1 MLKAYKFRLYPNK
14 ITANK
19 LQWVLDR
26 CRELYN
32 AALQERKE
40 AYTYA
45 RKSMSYVEQSR
56 SLTEIK
62 AEDRREYQ
70 EIGSHV
76 LQNALK
82 RVDLAFQAFFRRI
95 KAGETPGYPRFQG
108 RNRYDSF
115 CYPDHAGWKLD
126 NKTLHLTKIGDLKVK
141 LHRPVEGKMKT
152 CTIKREGEH
161 WYVIFGREEIT
172 AIAASFSTQ
181 EMRFSSASKSRQ
193 ASCPCSQ
200 ESAQSTQRVLAQRIS
215 QAGQPLSGHRV

>member
-1 MLKAYKFRLYPNK
+1 MEIRKAYRYRLYPSN
-14 ITANK
+14 TQAER

-32 AALQERKE
+32 AAVQERKE

-161 WYVIFGREEIT
+161 WYVIFACEVE
-172 AIAASFSTQ
+172 A
-181 EMRFSSASKSRQ
+181 EK
-193 ASCPCSQ
+193 
-200 ESAQSTQRVLAQRIS
+200 L
-215 QAGQPLSGHRV
+215 PLSSEDVGIDLGVTHFAALSDGTFIGNP